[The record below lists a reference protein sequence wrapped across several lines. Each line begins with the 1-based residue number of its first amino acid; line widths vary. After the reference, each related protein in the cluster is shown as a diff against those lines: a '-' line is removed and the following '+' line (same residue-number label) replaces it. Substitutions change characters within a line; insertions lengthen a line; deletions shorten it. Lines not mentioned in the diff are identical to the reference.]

1 MKALLCSFYQV
12 RYPKNRQKVS
22 SYDGRS
28 TVQPY
33 KVCAHL
39 HTKSNDQYIYFKRM
53 SPSGN
58 MMLIYMHMSIGWS
71 LFL

>member
-28 TVQPY
+28 KVQPY

-58 MMLIYMHMSIGWS
+58 MMLIYMHMSIG
-71 LFL
+71 